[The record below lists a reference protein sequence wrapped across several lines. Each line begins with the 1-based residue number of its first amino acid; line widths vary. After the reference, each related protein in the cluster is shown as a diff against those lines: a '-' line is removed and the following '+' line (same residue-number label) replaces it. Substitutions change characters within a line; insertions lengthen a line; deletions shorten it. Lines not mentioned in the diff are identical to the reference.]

1 MIRIENLTKRH
12 GERTILDGVS
22 VSFERGKVTSVVG
35 PSGGGKSTLLR
46 CINGLEV
53 FDEGVID
60 VEGAKLGPGRHD
72 AGTLKQIR
80 SRVGFVFQQFHL
92 FPHRTAIGN
101 VMEAPIFVRSVDPE
115 VAFAEAKALLAK
127 VGLGHRADAYPAE
140 LSGGEQ
146 QRVAIARALAMK
158 PHALLLD
165 EPTSA
170 LDAERKQDV
179 LDLLQALAGEGT
191 TMILVTHELAFAE
204 KISQRIVTL
213 RHGVVRTTE
222 MSRTENGE

>member
-22 VSFERGKVTSVVG
+22 VSFERGRVTSVVG

-53 FDEGVID
+53 FEQGAID
-60 VEGAKLGPGRHD
+60 VEGAKLGPGSHD
-72 AGTLKQIR
+72 VGTLKTIR

-92 FPHRTAIGN
+92 FPHRTAMGN
-101 VMEAPIFVRSVDPE
+101 VMEAPIFVRRVDPE
-115 VAFAEAKALLAK
+115 VAFTEAKALLTK

-146 QRVAIARALAMK
+146 QRVAIARALAAD
-158 PHALLLD
+158 PRLIVGD
-165 EPTSA
+165 EPTGN
-170 LDAERKQDV
+170 LDTKTAAEMFELLSRLNAEGKTV
-179 LDLLQALAGEGT
+179 LY
-191 TMILVTHELAFAE
+191 VTHDLELARRAT
-204 KISQRIVTL
+204 RVVTIRDGL
-213 RHGVVRTTE
+213 VV
-222 MSRTENGE
+222 SG